1 MQSLVSELNMQLDH
15 YTSECACATY
25 HRTYI
30 YVLSMCIIELNAR
43 HRSSARNKASGLTRH
58 LVAIFLI
65 QGLLVHLC
73 PDK

>member
-1 MQSLVSELNMQLDH
+1 MSCNRIQIVLPEKRTLTYLRVAQSFVFAYLPSI
-15 YTSECACATY
+15 AG
-25 HRTYI
+25 YI
-30 YVLSMCIIELNAR
+30 
-43 HRSSARNKASGLTRH
+43 SSARNKASGLTGH